1 MMLKKRLVFI
11 SYRSLCFAN
20 VTLQHLI
27 FESKIIFDD
36 KFDHSSINQ
45 FHNILRLLDVLP
57 NFLFTTSETMG
68 HYYLET

>member
-36 KFDHSSINQ
+36 KFDHSSILSNPVLGSSPPEV
-45 FHNILRLLDVLP
+45 FLGKTVLRICSK
-57 NFLFTTSETMG
+57 FAG
-68 HYYLET
+68 